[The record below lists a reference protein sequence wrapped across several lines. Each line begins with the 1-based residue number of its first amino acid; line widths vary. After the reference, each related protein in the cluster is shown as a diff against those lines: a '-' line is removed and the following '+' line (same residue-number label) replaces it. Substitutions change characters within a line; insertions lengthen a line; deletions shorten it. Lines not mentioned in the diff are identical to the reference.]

1 MEAGMSEFSDKL
13 SEYIVKSG
21 SNVYQLAKEA
31 SLDRTTLQKTAKG
44 QRLPSLDYI
53 REICQY
59 IKISSNQE
67 EELVRL
73 YKIEKLGHST
83 VKAWD
88 EIQQIILDIYQLRK
102 NEKSSWHIR
111 FDEVS
116 LKSFNAQIVQKCDLE
131 MDCLKAIM
139 CVMEQELEDPDQAEI
154 YMDVSWA
161 SKLVLCQL
169 RQSEGNKSEKL
180 TCHQLVNLK
189 QTEHV
194 KDGMLENIQMLH
206 QVLPYA
212 FTTHNTYD
220 IRYAYISENSEDQ
233 KLHLWGHYIITRRHV
248 ILCSEQDYQMIVL
261 SDEMIAKAYRQE
273 VRRMLSA
280 YRPLFSYQGYSGEGV
295 RKYRALL
302 DHDETHVTYEGF
314 PCLALMIPDEIKKQL
329 IADPQIGTYATA
341 FFDMPKVKE
350 NQYINIFGM
359 EEVRHFM
366 KTGHLPGVFDHYFYA
381 ESMELRKEM
390 LENFHRNLLAHTR
403 QYYMINEDK
412 FKINSS
418 FGIDVFGQNKVAF
431 CSTSDEFPF
440 GFISIDEP
448 GISEMFASYFDNL
461 VQSQYVYSIEET
473 ITKWEEL
480 VEQIERE
487 IEG

>member
-1 MEAGMSEFSDKL
+1 
-13 SEYIVKSG
+13 
-21 SNVYQLAKEA
+21 
-31 SLDRTTLQKTAKG
+31 
-44 QRLPSLDYI
+44 
-53 REICQY
+53 
-59 IKISSNQE
+59 
-67 EELVRL
+67 
-73 YKIEKLGHST
+73 
-83 VKAWD
+83 
-88 EIQQIILDIYQLRK
+88 
-102 NEKSSWHIR
+102 
-111 FDEVS
+111 
-116 LKSFNAQIVQKCDLE
+116 
-131 MDCLKAIM
+131 
-139 CVMEQELEDPDQAEI
+139 
-154 YMDVSWA
+154 
-161 SKLVLCQL
+161 
-169 RQSEGNKSEKL
+169 
-180 TCHQLVNLK
+180 
-189 QTEHV
+189 
-194 KDGMLENIQMLH
+194 
-206 QVLPYA
+206 
-212 FTTHNTYD
+212 
-220 IRYAYISENSEDQ
+220 
-233 KLHLWGHYIITRRHV
+233 
-248 ILCSEQDYQMIVL
+248 MI
-261 SDEMIAKAYRQE
+261 
-273 VRRMLSA
+273 
-280 YRPLFSYQGYSGEGV
+280 
-295 RKYRALL
+295 

-366 KTGHLPGVFDHYFYA
+366 KTGHLPGVFDHYFYV

-461 VQSQYVYSIEET
+461 VQSKYVYSIEET

-487 IEG
+487 IEDRKE

>member
-1 MEAGMSEFSDKL
+1 MSEFSDKL
-13 SEYIVKSG
+13 SEYIAKSG

-59 IKISSNQE
+59 IKISSKQE

-102 NEKSSWHIR
+102 NEKSTWHIR

-116 LKSFNAQIVQKCDLE
+116 LKSFNAQIV
-131 MDCLKAIM
+131 
-139 CVMEQELEDPDQAEI
+139 
-154 YMDVSWA
+154 DVSWA

-194 KDGMLENIQMLH
+194 KDGMLENIQILH

-220 IRYAYISENSEDQ
+220 IRYAYISENSEEQ
-233 KLHLWGHYIITRRHV
+233 KLHLWEHYIITRRHI
-248 ILCSEQDYQMIVL
+248 ILCSEQDYQMIVI

-273 VRRMLSA
+273 VGRMLSA

-295 RKYRALL
+295 RKYRALI

-366 KTGHLPGVFDHYFYA
+366 KTGHLPGVFDHYFYV

-461 VQSQYVYSIEET
+461 VQSEYVYSIEET
-473 ITKWEEL
+473 ITKWEEK

-487 IEG
+487 IEIEDRKE

>member
-1 MEAGMSEFSDKL
+1 MSEFSDKL
-13 SEYIVKSG
+13 SEYIAKSG

-59 IKISSNQE
+59 IKISSKQE

-88 EIQQIILDIYQLRK
+88 EIQKIILDIYQLRK
-102 NEKSSWHIR
+102 NEKSTWHIR

-116 LKSFNAQIVQKCDLE
+116 LKSFNAQIVQKCDSE

-154 YMDVSWA
+154 YMDVSWV

-194 KDGMLENIQMLH
+194 KDGMLENIQILH

-220 IRYAYISENSEDQ
+220 IRYAYISENSEEQ
-233 KLHLWGHYIITRRHV
+233 KLHLWEHYIITRRHV
-248 ILCSEQDYQMIVL
+248 ILCSEQDYQMIVI

-273 VRRMLSA
+273 VGRMLSA

-350 NQYINIFGM
+350 NQYINIFGRGKAFY
-359 EEVRHFM
+359 ENRAF
-366 KTGHLPGVFDHYFYA
+366 TGSV
-381 ESMELRKEM
+381 
-390 LENFHRNLLAHTR
+390 
-403 QYYMINEDK
+403 
-412 FKINSS
+412 
-418 FGIDVFGQNKVAF
+418 
-431 CSTSDEFPF
+431 
-440 GFISIDEP
+440 
-448 GISEMFASYFDNL
+448 
-461 VQSQYVYSIEET
+461 
-473 ITKWEEL
+473 
-480 VEQIERE
+480 
-487 IEG
+487 

>member
-1 MEAGMSEFSDKL
+1 MSEFSDKL
-13 SEYIVKSG
+13 SEYIAKSG

-59 IKISSNQE
+59 IKISSKQE

-88 EIQQIILDIYQLRK
+88 EIQKIILDIYQLRK
-102 NEKSSWHIR
+102 NEKSTWHIR
-111 FDEVS
+111 FD
-116 LKSFNAQIVQKCDLE
+116 
-131 MDCLKAIM
+131 KAIM

-154 YMDVSWA
+154 YMDVSWV

-194 KDGMLENIQMLH
+194 KDGMLENIQILH

-220 IRYAYISENSEDQ
+220 IRYAYISENSEEQ
-233 KLHLWGHYIITRRHV
+233 KLHLWEHYIITRRHI
-248 ILCSEQDYQMIVL
+248 ILCSEQDYQMIVI

-273 VRRMLSA
+273 VGRMLSA

-295 RKYRALL
+295 RKYRALI

-314 PCLALMIPDEIKKQL
+314 PCLALMVPDEIKKQL

-366 KTGHLPGVFDHYFYA
+366 KTGHLPGVFDHYFYV

-461 VQSQYVYSIEET
+461 VQSKYVYSIEET